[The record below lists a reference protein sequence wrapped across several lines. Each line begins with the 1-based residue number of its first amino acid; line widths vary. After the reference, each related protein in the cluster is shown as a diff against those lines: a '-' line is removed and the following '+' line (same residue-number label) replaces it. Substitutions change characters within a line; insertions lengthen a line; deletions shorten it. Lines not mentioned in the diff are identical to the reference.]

1 MRAPDFWDRKTDGVM
16 PSLLR
21 PLGCLV
27 AGMNTMRRKAA
38 APWRAPVPVI
48 CIGNLVAGGAG
59 KTPVA
64 IDIVSRLKALGA
76 NAHVVSRGYGGTE
89 LGPVQVDPA
98 SHTSLIVGDEP
109 LLLARA
115 APTWVSRDRRK
126 GIEAAVEAGA
136 QIIVMDDGYQNPNVE
151 KDLSLLVVDGSYGFG
166 NARVMPA
173 GPLREPVD
181 AGLARADAVV
191 LLGADEADVWGRVQR
206 LGYKS
211 LKVLRA
217 KLDPVGDYSDLKNQ
231 KVFAF
236 AGIGR
241 PEKFFKTL
249 EGLGCKLAGCRAFD
263 DHHPYTE
270 AEVLSIL
277 ADAVDT
283 QVLTTAK
290 DHVRLSPNQQKR
302 VRVLDIELQ
311 WKSPDEI
318 DALLA
323 PFVAALSHTN
333 SPETPLPETALPE
346 TALDG

>member
-1 MRAPDFWDRKTDGVM
+1 MRAPDVWDRKTDGVM

-64 IDIVSRLKALGA
+64 IDIVARLKARGV

-89 LGPVQVDPA
+89 LGPVKVDPA
-98 SHTSLIVGDEP
+98 THTSREVGDEP
-109 LLLARA
+109 LLLART
-115 APTWVSRDRRK
+115 APTRVCKDRRK
-126 GIEAAVEAGA
+126 GIEAAVAAGA
-136 QIIVMDDGYQNPNVE
+136 QIIGMDDGYQNPNIE
-151 KDLSLLVVDGSYGFG
+151 KDLSLLVVDGGYGFG

-173 GPLREPVD
+173 GPWREPVD

-206 LGYKS
+206 LGYKK
-211 LKVLRA
+211 LRIMRA
-217 KLDPVGDYSDLKNQ
+217 KLEPAGNYSDLENQ

-249 EGLGCKLAGCRAFD
+249 QDIGCKLAGCRAFD

-283 QVLTTAK
+283 QVITTAK

-311 WKSPDEI
+311 WKNTDEV

-323 PFVAALSHTN
+323 PFVAALPTN
-333 SPETPLPETALPE
+333 ADLGDGTETNAEMS
-346 TALDG
+346 LDG